1 MQDNK
6 PNGMKY
12 YTNTKQYSNL
22 KGRLFMKNIF
32 LALIICMFFS
42 PIVIMAQGDEPKEK
56 VEQVTEKVL
65 QEQTPADSSVKTEDA
80 QMKKDF
86 AAIRVAV
93 EKGTVPAVIKVIS
106 LAVIIAG
113 FAFLYL
119 PKKKK
124 EVSNG

>member
-1 MQDNK
+1 
-6 PNGMKY
+6 
-12 YTNTKQYSNL
+12 
-22 KGRLFMKNIF
+22 MKNIF
-32 LALIICMFFS
+32 LAFIICMLFS
-42 PIVIMAQGDEPKEK
+42 PIVIMAQEGDKPKEK
-56 VEQVTEKVL
+56 VEKVTEKVL

-86 AAIRVAV
+86 AEITKAV
-93 EKGTVPAVIKVIS
+93 EKGTVPTVIKVIS

-113 FAFLYL
+113 LAFLYL

>member
-1 MQDNK
+1 
-6 PNGMKY
+6 
-12 YTNTKQYSNL
+12 
-22 KGRLFMKNIF
+22 
-32 LALIICMFFS
+32 
-42 PIVIMAQGDEPKEK
+42 
-56 VEQVTEKVL
+56 
-65 QEQTPADSSVKTEDA
+65 VKTEDA